1 MIIQQLQTILNDL
14 LSLPAESEVVE
25 FKEAKNN
32 FDFKELGKYFS
43 ALSNEAN
50 LLNKP
55 CAWLLFGVNDQRK
68 VVGTNYRYNR
78 KDLDS
83 LKYEIAEKINNRLT
97 FIEIHELQTADG
109 RVILFQ
115 IPPAPK
121 GIPTAFGGFFFGR
134 DGVSSGALNIEEIE
148 RIRKQVALSD
158 WSMGICAGASVADLD
173 HVAISK
179 ARENYKIK
187 NPRLAEEVDQWDS
200 MTFLNK
206 AKLAVNGSI
215 TNTCLLL
222 LGKPESEHYLAPA
235 IARITW
241 VLKNVKN
248 EEKDYEHFTCP
259 FLLSI
264 DMLYAKIRN
273 LKYRYIKDGTLFPEE
288 IDRYDPFNIKEALS
302 NCIAHQDYTLSGRIN
317 VVEIEDEQLIFSNV
331 GDFLPG
337 SIESV
342 LGSDQPPVLYRNS
355 FLVQAMVNLNI
366 IDTVGSGIKRM
377 FRSQRERF
385 FPMPDYDLSG
395 SKVKAVI
402 TGKVLDLEYARVL
415 ARHPDLSLEE
425 IIILDKVQKKKELTE
440 VEILKLKE
448 RKLIEGR
455 KPNFIISENVALKTK
470 QIGSYLKTRG
480 FDKEYYKKLVFEF
493 IEKNRYG
500 STKVE
505 IRDLLWSK
513 LPELLS
519 VTQKETKISNILR
532 ELRQEGKII
541 NAGSDAKPSW
551 KSTYCVL

>member
-1 MIIQQLQTILNDL
+1 MTTQQLQTILNDL
-14 LSLPAESEVVE
+14 LSLPAETEVVE

-32 FDFKELGKYFS
+32 FDFRDLGKYFS

-50 LLNKP
+50 LKDKP
-55 CAWLLFGVNDQRK
+55 CAWLLFGVSNLRK
-68 VVGTNYRYNR
+68 VVGTNYRLNR

-115 IPPAPK
+115 IPPSPK

-134 DGVSSGALNIEEIE
+134 DGESAGPLNIEEIE
-148 RIRKQVALSD
+148 RIRRQVTVTD
-158 WSMGICAGASVADLD
+158 WSMGICSGAVSNDLD
-173 HVAISK
+173 EAAIAK

-187 NPRLAEEVDQWDS
+187 NPRLSDEVDQWDTA
-200 MTFLNK
+200 TFLNK
-206 AKLAVNGSI
+206 AKLAINGAI
-215 TNTCLLL
+215 TNTCILL
-222 LGKPESEHYLAPA
+222 LGKTESEHYIAPA

-241 VLKNVKN
+241 VLKNSRN
-248 EEKDYEHFTCP
+248 EEKDYEHFSCP
-259 FLLSI
+259 LLLSI
-264 DMLYAKIRN
+264 DKVYAKIRN

-317 VVEIEDEQLIFSNV
+317 VVEIEDEQLIFTNV

-342 LGSDQPPVLYRNS
+342 LESDQPPVLYRNS
-355 FLVQAMVNLNI
+355 FLVQAMVNLNM

-385 FPMPDYDLSG
+385 FPMPDYDLSNT
-395 SKVKAVI
+395 KVKAI
-402 TGKVLDLEYARVL
+402 IIGKVLDMEYARVL
-415 ARHPDLSLEE
+415 ARHPNLSLEE

-440 VEILKLKE
+440 GEIFKLKE

-455 KPNFIISENVALKTK
+455 KPNFIISENVAIGTK
-470 QIGSYLKTRG
+470 QVGSYLKARG
-480 FDKEYYKKLVFEF
+480 FDKKYYKKLVVEF
-493 IEKNRYG
+493 IVKNKIG
-500 STKVE
+500 STKGE
-505 IRDLLWSK
+505 IRDLLWNK

-519 VTQKETKISNILR
+519 DIQKETKISNILR

-541 NAGSDAKPSW
+541 NVGNDAKPNW
-551 KSTYCVL
+551 KSAH